1 MVPSRS
7 RAPWYRRRLG
17 VLGRVAVALVVA
29 AAVVGFAAP
38 QTDAW
43 LAVQATLVVLATG
56 FYLLALVRSPD

>member
-1 MVPSRS
+1 MDPNRN

-17 VLGRVAVALVVA
+17 VLGRVAVALVVS

-38 QTDAW
+38 RTDAW

-56 FYLLALVRSPD
+56 VYLLALVRSPD